1 MSAIIGIDPGYS
13 SGAVGVIDATGAHVY
28 DTPLIGGGGVNC
40 RDLLDII
47 LRHDASH
54 IFVERVG
61 SMPRQGVS
69 TTFKF
74 GMGNGMVLAAVQIA
88 RVPYTLVTPAKWKA
102 HHRLPKDKDAARARA
117 LQLFPDLSGQLARK
131 KDADRAEALLIA
143 AYGQSVVHVERMPT

>member
-1 MSAIIGIDPGYS
+1 MTTIIGIDPGYS
-13 SGAVGVIDATGAHVY
+13 SGAVGVVGPDGYSVY
-28 DTPLIGGGGVNC
+28 DTPLVEKNGVNC

-47 LRHDASH
+47 QRHNADH
-54 IFVERVG
+54 IFIERVG

-88 RVPYTLVTPAKWKA
+88 RVPYTLVTPPKWKQ

-117 LQLFPDLSGQLARK
+117 LQLFPSLSGDLARK

-143 AYGQSVVHVERMPT
+143 AYGQSVIREAVA